1 MKASSDLDLKKIL
14 NVCSARKGII
24 FVTSLVIFALS
35 AYLAVNLPD
44 IYRSSILILI
54 SPQRLPASY
63 VTSTVTTTIEQRIRA
78 VSAEILSRTTLE
90 KVVREFNLYAPKAG
104 SDNMDARVERLRKKI
119 QIQSD
124 VRNNETFRLSFEDQV
139 PERAM
144 QVTARLGSIFIDE
157 NLQVREQQAIGTS
170 SFITGEADRLR
181 AELESKEVDVNDFKA
196 KYRNELPEQLDAN
209 LRTLEQ
215 LRNEQQS
222 SIVRLSALQ
231 ERKASLEKQ
240 LVETK
245 FVPAESGRPKDSG
258 GQQGVPLWQ
267 QLENRKMQLE
277 ELLTRYSDKHP
288 DIIRLKSEIQSV
300 EAEIQL
306 RQSQIKV
313 SASPDIPVGNPLQQT
328 IAKQI
333 GDVSVE
339 IHATHKTNEVLRSQ
353 IAAYQTRVD
362 NTPIRAIE
370 LAKISR
376 TYEITLKKY
385 QDLLAKSFDSQLS
398 QNMEKEQKGERF
410 RLVDAAYLPENPVG
424 PHRLVILVFGLFA
437 GLAGGVGLAFLQE
450 NMDTSF
456 KRVDDLEGYV
466 SLPLLATLPAVI
478 TRGSVLDQRRSQ
490 QILVLASV
498 GVLALGLILI
508 HFFGSSLPV
517 F

>member
-1 MKASSDLDLKKIL
+1 
-14 NVCSARKGII
+14 
-24 FVTSLVIFALS
+24 
-35 AYLAVNLPD
+35 
-44 IYRSSILILI
+44 
-54 SPQRLPASY
+54 
-63 VTSTVTTTIEQRIRA
+63 
-78 VSAEILSRTTLE
+78 
-90 KVVREFNLYAPKAG
+90 
-104 SDNMDARVERLRKKI
+104 
-119 QIQSD
+119 
-124 VRNNETFRLSFEDQV
+124 
-139 PERAM
+139 
-144 QVTARLGSIFIDE
+144 
-157 NLQVREQQAIGTS
+157 
-170 SFITGEADRLR
+170 
-181 AELESKEVDVNDFKA
+181 
-196 KYRNELPEQLDAN
+196 
-209 LRTLEQ
+209 
-215 LRNEQQS
+215 
-222 SIVRLSALQ
+222 VRLSALQ